1 MTEFERRV
9 LTSKKAGR
17 VFMDK
22 YLKQVCSILLFVIM
36 IVLPSYLQVAIVRK
50 SYQGAHSLEV
60 DIYLI
65 MKILSRD

>member
-17 VFMDK
+17 SFMDK

-36 IVLPSYLQVAIVRK
+36 IVLPLQVAIVRK

-65 MKILSRD
+65 MKMLSRD

>member
-36 IVLPSYLQVAIVRK
+36 IVLPSYLQVAIVKK

-65 MKILSRD
+65 MKMLSRD

>member
-17 VFMDK
+17 SFMDK

-65 MKILSRD
+65 MKMLSRD

>member
-17 VFMDK
+17 EFIDK
-22 YLKQVCSILLFVIM
+22 YLKQVFSILLFVIM

-65 MKILSRD
+65 MKMLSRD